1 MLGYKAP
8 KKVRYKGVEY
18 KVHNYWLNIL
28 QTILLLEE
36 EQDPYKQPIILVHKI
51 FGTNAPIEQ
60 PLIDEALLILNN
72 GQVLDLEQTLEK
84 PLIDLEQ
91 DFNVYRMDIKQYFS
105 TDIEEELMSWQ
116 EFLEHVAYVSAKQ
129 GSSLNTRV
137 RIRDTNPNDVNKKDR
152 RKFVELQKSLAIK
165 KDKGEKEPK
174 QSAEDYWANQMKL
187 AKEQYKKKTKKD

>member
-36 EQDPYKQPIILVHKI
+36 EKDPYKQPIILVHKI
-51 FGTNAPIEQ
+51 FGTSAPIEQ

-84 PLIDLEQ
+84 PLVDLEQ
-91 DFNVYRMDIKQYFS
+91 DFNVYRMDIKQYFG
-105 TDIEEELMSWQ
+105 TDVEEELMNWQ

-165 KDKGEKEPK
+165 NNKGKNEPK
-174 QSAEDYWANQMKL
+174 VSKEDYWANQMKL
-187 AKEQYKKKTKKD
+187 AKEQYKKKTQKD